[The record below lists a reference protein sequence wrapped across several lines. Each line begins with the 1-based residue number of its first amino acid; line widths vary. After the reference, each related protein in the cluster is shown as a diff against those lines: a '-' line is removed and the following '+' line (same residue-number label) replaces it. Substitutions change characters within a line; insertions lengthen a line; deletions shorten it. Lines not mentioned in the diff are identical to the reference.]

1 MRGWI
6 GQLRRDE
13 LRQREE
19 RVGVPR
25 RAFLGLGSNV
35 GDRRGLLR
43 EALGRIDALPATRV
57 LRTSSLYETEPWGG
71 VPQPRYL
78 NLVAEIETGL
88 APEEL
93 LEHVLAI
100 EADLGR
106 VRTVRWGPRTIDVD
120 LLWME
125 GEERATERLTLPH
138 PRLVERAFVLVPLAE
153 LDGQVVVRGRQVA
166 AWLNALVRSEGDV
179 VRVGEPLWPQG
190 PPAGPSI
197 RS

>member
-1 MRGWI
+1 LEWSPGALI
-6 GQLRRDE
+6 LDVQGVGYQLFIPDGYDGSIVKLGGE
-13 LRQREE
+13 LSLFVHTHVREDAIQLYGFASREE
-19 RVGVPR
+19 LSMFETLLGVSGVGPR
-25 RAFLGLGSNV
+25 LALAIV
-35 GDRRGLLR
+35 AHLR
-43 EALGRIDALPATRV
+43 PEALARAV
-57 LRTSSLYETEPWGG
+57 
-71 VPQPRYL
+71 
-78 NLVAEIETGL
+78 
-88 APEEL
+88 
-93 LEHVLAI
+93 
-100 EADLGR
+100 
-106 VRTVRWGPRTIDVD
+106 
-120 LLWME
+120 ME